1 MPRAHGGLLLI
12 RGAEMKLNPDAL
24 QVVSF
29 QTDAVQ
35 SQHAN
40 TFVPNETST
49 PTAATMCEFCASDS
63 GCW

>member
-1 MPRAHGGLLLI
+1 
-12 RGAEMKLNPDAL
+12 MKLHPDAL

-29 QTDAVQ
+29 QTEAVQ
-35 SQHAN
+35 GQSAG
-40 TFVPNETST
+40 TSVPNETST